1 MELTKIE
8 YQIMLA
14 FYEQN
19 KQLTKVLLLEKY
31 PDFKV
36 NTLYLMIDRLV
47 NKNYLE
53 VFIDQSIT
61 KEYLYRAKYSAS
73 EFFSQLIGQ
82 SAVHDLVEQTIKK
95 SSNTIYLGF
104 LLKLIQ
110 TSKNNL

>member
-19 KQLTKVLLLEKY
+19 KQLTKVLLLDKY

-36 NTLYLMIDRLV
+36 NTLYLTIDRLV
-47 NKNYLE
+47 DKNYLE
-53 VFIDQSIT
+53 TIKDQNIT
-61 KEYLYRAKYSAS
+61 KECLFKAKYSAS
-73 EFFSQLIGQ
+73 EFFSQIIGQ

-95 SSNTIYLGF
+95 SNNTIYLGF